1 MPQSSHRLPRANL
14 RDLRFARALTV
25 PASCLLPMARLQARK
40 GGAADKYP
48 TTHPTPEGRR
58 GGEKR
63 HFSAVGCVSVNCTF
77 WTWHTPRSKL
87 AVHVRFSVFSSVARV
102 RPRRKVFES
111 SCDFPIG

>member
-25 PASCLLPMARLQARK
+25 PAFCLLPMARLQARK

-63 HFSAVGCVSVNCTF
+63 HFSDVGCVSVNALLDLAHAKVQARCT
-77 WTWHTPRSKL
+77 HT
-87 AVHVRFSVFSSVARV
+87 F
-102 RPRRKVFES
+102 
-111 SCDFPIG
+111 

>member
-63 HFSAVGCVSVNCTF
+63 HFSAVGCVSVNWMRVLDLAHAKVQARCTRTF
-77 WTWHTPRSKL
+77 
-87 AVHVRFSVFSSVARV
+87 
-102 RPRRKVFES
+102 
-111 SCDFPIG
+111 